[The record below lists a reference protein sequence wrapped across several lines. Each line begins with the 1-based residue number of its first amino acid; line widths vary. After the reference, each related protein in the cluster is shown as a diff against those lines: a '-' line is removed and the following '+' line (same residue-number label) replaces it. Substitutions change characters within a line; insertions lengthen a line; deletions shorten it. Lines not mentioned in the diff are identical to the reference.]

1 MDNNKEIKMSLEEL
15 KSPKKEVALQAIK
28 SIGIK
33 GEQAIPVLTNVIQT
47 SDDEEL
53 ITMSIIVLGEIGEK
67 ASCAITDL
75 IKMLGHSNEQIRMAS
90 ALSLVRIGRK
100 SIPFLKENIVTNI
113 NKNLLFWASW
123 ALGMI
128 DPKEVEKNSI
138 SILLN
143 HESNTESMIEKAAAQ
158 EVLAKLIGREL
169 EK

>member
-1 MDNNKEIKMSLEEL
+1 MDNKKEINMSLEKL
-15 KSPKKEVALQAIK
+15 KSPKKEVALEAIK
-28 SIGIK
+28 SIGTT
-33 GEQAIPVLTNVIQT
+33 GEQALPVLTNVINT

-75 IKMLGHSNEQIRMAS
+75 IEMLGHTNEQIRMAA
-90 ALSLVRIGRK
+90 ALSLVRIGKR
-100 SIPFLKENIVTNI
+100 SIPLLKGKILTNN
-113 NKNLLFWASW
+113 NKNLLFWTSW
-123 ALGMI
+123 VLGMI
-128 DPKEVEKNSI
+128 DPKEVEKNSV

-169 EK
+169 DK